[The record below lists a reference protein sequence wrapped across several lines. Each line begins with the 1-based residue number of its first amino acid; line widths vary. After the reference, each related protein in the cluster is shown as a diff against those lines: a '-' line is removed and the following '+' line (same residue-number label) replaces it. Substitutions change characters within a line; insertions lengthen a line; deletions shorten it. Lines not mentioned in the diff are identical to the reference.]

1 MSWRQGQRQGQGQEL
16 GPVVFVGHSVN
27 ATTGVPAA
35 TREPE
40 RFAGADDLDEPME
53 SMGPM
58 GPMGLMGL
66 MESLPAPGHCPR
78 LSAPGAT
85 AAPIAS
91 FAAEVG
97 R

>member
-1 MSWRQGQRQGQGQEL
+1 MSWRQGQGQGQEL

-35 TREPE
+35 AREPE
-40 RFAGADDLDEPME
+40 RFAGAGDLDEPME

-58 GPMGLMGL
+58 GP

-78 LSAPGAT
+78 LSAPGPT

>member
-1 MSWRQGQRQGQGQEL
+1 MSWRQGQGQEL

-35 TREPE
+35 AREPE
-40 RFAGADDLDEPME
+40 RFAGDLDEPME

-58 GPMGLMGL
+58 GP

>member
-1 MSWRQGQRQGQGQEL
+1 MSWRQGQEL

-27 ATTGVPAA
+27 AMTGVPAA
-35 TREPE
+35 ARESG

-53 SMGPM
+53 SMES
-58 GPMGLMGL
+58 

-85 AAPIAS
+85 AATIAS